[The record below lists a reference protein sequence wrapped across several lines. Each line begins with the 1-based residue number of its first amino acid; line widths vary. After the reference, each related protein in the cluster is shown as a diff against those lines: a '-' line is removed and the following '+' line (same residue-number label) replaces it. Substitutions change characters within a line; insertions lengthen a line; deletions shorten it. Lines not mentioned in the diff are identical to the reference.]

1 MGAKRPVAPDTPIR
15 SFPTPNVEDLVVVV
29 DVDSRLPGY
38 KPLDYGTPH
47 PDQTRFQGA
56 KLVYQEPL
64 DGSDQ
69 FVRRIYATDR
79 SDQDAY
85 NYAIKYSSGSPG
97 HPVYIRTYVEPRAS
111 YTPLADGSPDS
122 VFPDAFLVE
131 EEMQPVE
138 GELNSLYVKV
148 SRVFETLPG
157 PVLTSF
163 ETNEAGQKVTVT
175 TQRKSSAGYSLPAA
189 SATSSPSAQAE
200 DAGVVTEQVRKV
212 PSIFTRKQFSA
223 ERPDMLPQK
232 FRAAVPDVE
241 TSELVPGTAEQPTLL
256 QGDISASQTQQSLF
270 VKQVSRRSRTS
281 PTYPRVITETT
292 ATRSGQLATVTS
304 TLDDSI
310 QTADTGPLVE
320 SSEVTDLGD
329 GRSIKVTTEVDEV
342 FDQPSFTRAKEDLTP
357 PKFRA
362 TVTETVEERTIPGTA
377 AMPASL
383 SGDEI
388 SRTEEQ
394 LTLDRKRVRTQERA
408 IGTTSTL
415 NEFVLTPE
423 GQLAT
428 RTLTLSNQPQTVTPS
443 ATLLQGEIEQLG
455 DGRTVRTVVTVP
467 SVFDERRV
475 AKEKPDLVPQ
485 EFRGAIP
492 TETTEVVQTGTTAT
506 MPTLEPGE
514 LARTEQRITAN
525 KVRTSVTTRP
535 STALPVTLT
544 PSDTL
549 VDNDGVS
556 VARVKTLA
564 SGEQTFTPSATVS
577 GSVESIGDGLTVRTV
592 DTKSEVFGSQ
602 TFSKERPENIPVE
615 FRATVPETVTE
626 VTEPGE
632 AEPVTLI
639 GNERAKTEQQVTKF
653 TKRTRTVTRDFTT
666 SGALEFGEQVDQDGV
681 KISVVRT
688 LSEGAQPISPS
699 ATVSGTVED
708 LGDGKTVQTLLTK
721 EEVFGSQ
728 SFAQEKPETVPAEFR
743 ATVPDSVTEVTEPG
757 VAEPITLSGN
767 EISKTE
773 QQVTKFTKRTR
784 TVTRNATTSGVL
796 DLGEQVDNDGVKVSV
811 VRTLA
816 QGAQPITPSATIS
829 GTVEDIGDGKTVRT
843 LLTKAEVFGSAS
855 FVKAKEDLTPQ
866 KFRAS
871 IAEEVVE
878 QTVPG
883 TAVMPTSL
891 TPDEFEKSEQQVN
904 KFLKRTRT
912 RVRQLGE
919 NKVLTESVVTPTGQL
934 ASRTLILS
942 DQPQTVSPSATLL
955 EGSIE
960 ELGDGRTV
968 KTEVSVASI
977 FDERRLAVEKPD
989 LVPQEFRGAVPT
1001 QTSEVVET
1009 GTSISMPT
1017 LSAGEL
1023 ARARQRITEH
1033 KVRTSVT
1040 TRPVSSLP
1048 VTLTPSDT
1056 LIDNDGVV
1064 VTRVKTLASGSQS
1077 LAPSATVSGSVENIG
1092 DGLTIKTED
1101 TKAEVFTSA
1110 AFTRLKEDLT
1120 PTKFKASVAE
1130 QITESTGAGT
1140 AAMPGS
1146 LSPNEF
1152 EKSEQQVNKFTKRTR
1167 TRTRDISESPV
1178 LEEQVITNNGQLA
1191 TRRLTLLDQ
1200 PQTIQPSATIVSGE
1214 VEELGDGRTVKTE
1227 VEVPSVFENK
1237 SLELSAPDVTPEKFR
1252 AALPTFITESTT
1264 AGTVSSE
1271 LTLSGGEVSK
1281 SEAQQTEFTKRTRVA
1296 TRDPAGFAT
1305 LSGGTQ
1311 FTGEL
1316 GGGTASVVERYGDSA
1331 YTSIVPGFG
1340 TVSFTKEEL
1349 GDGKFVSRHV
1359 ALADTSTLSGQVY
1372 DEQLDIIIPFTT
1384 RVVAPANANLGTN
1397 RLTVQPDTVLH
1408 STVRELNVNSYR
1420 AAVLAQHYQLAAYVN
1435 VELPDRLIEV
1445 TAISVFGS
1453 STGSATSTGSS
1464 WSIEASGTG
1473 SNTIDMR
1480 WRIKNGYTGPVPAT
1494 RHIFFLDKTD
1504 AGFDAVKA
1512 KVNAAEFPSLFPEP
1526 VTITAVGGSVTRR
1539 VNSSASFDISSGN
1552 NSTGSGESFSNTLQS
1567 SITTIPP
1574 TLHGQI
1580 NITTET
1586 VNLTPFNAGGG
1597 TLTATAPSFTGRF
1610 SPSSIPAT
1618 APHTSFPAGSYII
1631 SIDTESWRYGLV
1643 RVTALV
1649 AHIGQAYVN

>member
-1 MGAKRPVAPDTPIR
+1 MASKRPVAPDTPIR
-15 SFPTPNVEDLVVVV
+15 SFPTPNVEDLLVVV

-79 SDQDAY
+79 ADQDTY
-85 NYAIKYSSGSPG
+85 NYAIKYSAGSPG
-97 HPVYIRTYVEPRAS
+97 HPIYIRTYVEPRAS
-111 YTPLADGSPDS
+111 YKPLADGSADS

-175 TQRKSSAGYSLPAA
+175 TQRKSSADYSLPAA
-189 SATSSPSAQAE
+189 SATSNPSAQAE
-200 DAGVVTEQVRKV
+200 DTGVVTEQIRTV
-212 PSIFTRKQFSA
+212 PSIFARKQFSA

-241 TSELVPGTAEQPTLL
+241 VSELVTGTAEQPVLL
-256 QGDISASQTQQSLF
+256 QGDISASQTQQSVF

-362 TVTETVEERTIPGTA
+362 TVTETVEERTVTGSAT
-377 AMPASL
+377 MPASL

-388 SRTEEQ
+388 SKTEEQ

-455 DGRTVRTVVTVP
+455 DGRTVRTEVTVP

-485 EFRGAIP
+485 EFRGAVP

-506 MPTLEPGE
+506 MPTLGPGE
-514 LARTEQRITAN
+514 LARAEQRITAN
-525 KVRTSVTTRP
+525 KVRTSTTTRP

-549 VDNDGVS
+549 LDNDGVA
-556 VARVKTLA
+556 VTRVKTLA
-564 SGEQTFTPSATVS
+564 SGAQTFTPSATVS
-577 GSVESIGDGLTVRTV
+577 GTIESIGDGLTVRTV
-592 DTKSEVFGSQ
+592 DTKAEVFGSQ
-602 TFSKERPENIPVE
+602 LFSKERPENIPVE
-615 FRATVPETVTE
+615 FRATVPETVAE
-626 VTEPGE
+626 LTEPGV
-632 AEPVTLI
+632 AGPVTLS
-639 GNERAKTEQQVTKF
+639 GAERAKTVQQVNKF
-653 TKRTRTVTRDFTT
+653 TKRTRTVTRDSTT
-666 SGALEFGEQVDQDGV
+666 SGVLDFGEQVDQDGV
-681 KISVVRT
+681 KVSVVRT
-688 LSEGAQPISPS
+688 LAEGAQPISAS

-708 LGDGKTVQTLLTK
+708 IGDGKTIQTLLTK
-721 EEVFGSQ
+721 EEVFGNQ
-728 SFAQEKPETVPAEFR
+728 SFTQEKPETVPAEFR
-743 ATVPDSVTEVTEPG
+743 ATVPDSVVEVTEPG
-757 VAEPITLSGN
+757 IAQPVTLSGN
-767 EISKTE
+767 EIAKTE
-773 QQVTKFTKRTR
+773 QQATKFTKRTR

-796 DLGEQVDNDGVKVSV
+796 DLGEQIDNDGIKVSV

-816 QGAQPITPSATIS
+816 EGAQPITPSATVS
-829 GTVEDIGDGKTVRT
+829 GTVEDIGDGKTVKT

-855 FVKAKEDLTPQ
+855 FTKAKEDLTPQ

-871 IAEEVVE
+871 VAEEVVE
-878 QTVPG
+878 ETVPG
-883 TAVMPTSL
+883 TAAMPPSL
-891 TPDEFEKSEQQVN
+891 ASEEFEKSEQQVN

-919 NKVLTESVVTPTGQL
+919 NNVLTESVVTPDGQL
-934 ASRTLILS
+934 ATRTLTLS
-942 DQPQTVSPSATLL
+942 DQSQTVSPSATLL

-968 KTEVSVASI
+968 KTEVAVASV
-977 FDERRLAVEKPD
+977 FDEQRLAVEKPD

-1001 QTSEVVET
+1001 QTTEVVET

-1017 LSAGEL
+1017 LSSGEL
-1023 ARARQRITEH
+1023 ARARQRLTEH

-1056 LIDNDGVV
+1056 IIDNDGVT
-1064 VTRVKTLASGSQS
+1064 VTRVKTLASGTQS
-1077 LAPSATVSGSVENIG
+1077 LTPSATVSGSVENIG
-1092 DGLTIKTED
+1092 DGLTVRTRD
-1101 TKAEVFTSA
+1101 TKAEVFDGT
-1110 AFTRLKEDLT
+1110 TRAIERPDIV
-1120 PTKFKASVAE
+1120 PPKFKVA
-1130 QITESTGAGT
+1130 IPTVTTESTVAGT
-1140 AAMPGS
+1140 ATTPT
-1146 LSPNEF
+1146 LSGGQIA
-1152 EKSEQQVNKFTKRTR
+1152 KTEQQLTKFTKRVSTTER
-1167 TRTRDISESPV
+1167 ASSVVAQEPYTNVGGAGSVAANSVQVKGAQFTTDLGGGYANVIETYPFVRYSDYTSNQVPDFGTISDEI
-1178 LEEQVITNNGQLA
+1178 EN
-1191 TRRLTLLDQ
+1191 
-1200 PQTIQPSATIVSGE
+1200 
-1214 VEELGDGRTVKTE
+1214 LGDGTVLRRQVILPTQINNLPEFDDNGNQLTAETMPLLVGQEYDQELDIVIPYKQLVARPSDITVVAGNRRRVTPRDVSHSE
-1227 VEVPSVFENK
+1227 VVRYDVEDAQDSLDNYYLEVPDMISVTLPDKLISIGAAANGSKAVSAAPSANGDTYSYSQSKRNSVGATITYNIEEGFSGVVPTVRAVFFLPKGSASPQNVLTRLQSEREDPQLKFWPNVRPRGHQIAIIETSTFE
-1237 SLELSAPDVTPEKFR
+1237 ETSASVSFDSEATATSTGATVNTNVTNIPPTIHGL
-1252 AALPTFITESTT
+1252 LPIAISGGLDG
-1264 AGTVSSE
+1264 AGTVSINPSS
-1271 LTLSGGEVSK
+1271 L
-1281 SEAQQTEFTKRTRVA
+1281 AA
-1296 TRDPAGFAT
+1296 T
-1305 LSGGTQ
+1305 
-1311 FTGEL
+1311 
-1316 GGGTASVVERYGDSA
+1316 A
-1331 YTSIVPGFG
+1331 YTTFP
-1340 TVSFTKEEL
+1340 
-1349 GDGKFVSRHV
+1349 
-1359 ALADTSTLSGQVY
+1359 
-1372 DEQLDIIIPFTT
+1372 
-1384 RVVAPANANLGTN
+1384 
-1397 RLTVQPDTVLH
+1397 
-1408 STVRELNVNSYR
+1408 
-1420 AAVLAQHYQLAAYVN
+1420 
-1435 VELPDRLIEV
+1435 
-1445 TAISVFGS
+1445 
-1453 STGSATSTGSS
+1453 TG
-1464 WSIEASGTG
+1464 W
-1473 SNTIDMR
+1473 
-1480 WRIKNGYTGPVPAT
+1480 
-1494 RHIFFLDKTD
+1494 FLY
-1504 AGFDAVKA
+1504 
-1512 KVNAAEFPSLFPEP
+1512 
-1526 VTITAVGGSVTRR
+1526 
-1539 VNSSASFDISSGN
+1539 
-1552 NSTGSGESFSNTLQS
+1552 
-1567 SITTIPP
+1567 
-1574 TLHGQI
+1574 QI
-1580 NITTET
+1580 NA
-1586 VNLTPFNAGGG
+1586 TPY
-1597 TLTATAPSFTGRF
+1597 RF
-1610 SPSSIPAT
+1610 S
-1618 APHTSFPAGSYII
+1618 Y
-1631 SIDTESWRYGLV
+1631 V
-1643 RVTALV
+1643 RVDALLV
-1649 AHIGQAYVN
+1649 NITSSYV